1 MVEGQARYRSRFPLD
16 HNHFPHATGIAM
28 RRHAHEIDA
37 LIGRP
42 PTSPST
48 THFPA
53 EESFASTK
61 TFSSEETEAFPA
73 ITGEG
78 LDSADELSDRYHFP
92 GASSDSFV
100 QDTSTESLV
109 RSPAGPGLMPVR
121 RPSDDRRLSE
131 DRRQGNVDRPLGSG
145 KSITPDKAGIEA
157 AKPHS
162 DSLHGHGC
170 RGELHQTHSRMD
182 AITGRWTLFASHR
195 NDRPNEYVTRSA
207 ELPSADGCPFCEGNE
222 DQTPDPLLVIG
233 PADESI
239 YAGHEVSGGSW
250 GIRVIPN
257 KFPAVD
263 PIRDE
268 SIASGY
274 GIAAGQRDKSDR
286 DNSERGAID
295 QGKSERSPGL
305 RGQSERDHL
314 RPARSSSVQA
324 AADVYP
330 EGHLGDVTHRTAID
344 RASEGQESAFFPS
357 RRTRGGHEVF
367 IESPDHYASI
377 ADLDL
382 SRVVSLLKVYQ
393 SRMAFWAG
401 QPSIQYVSLFKNAG
415 PAAGASLHHP
425 HSQLIALTDL
435 PQAVRTSTDRMRLH
449 HARTGCCL
457 QCDVLRA
464 ELKAKQRIVAVTDSL
479 VAYCPY
485 ASYLPMLLRITTR
498 QHLERFED
506 LGDSEV
512 DELAR
517 LIRRSVGWLKVLYPD
532 VAYNFLIH
540 TAPPATSKDCSYHWS
555 FELFPRLTQ
564 VAGFEWSCDLM
575 INSTLPEVAARDL
588 RRIAMRENPLRG

>member
-1 MVEGQARYRSRFPLD
+1 
-16 HNHFPHATGIAM
+16 M

-37 LIGRP
+37 MIGRP
-42 PTSPST
+42 PTPNPT
-48 THFPA
+48 A
-53 EESFASTK
+53 AFASK
-61 TFSSEETEAFPA
+61 ESGGFHAGA
-73 ITGEG
+73 GD
-78 LDSADELSDRYHFP
+78 DSVAADGSMDCDQFP
-92 GASSDSFV
+92 GSSSDLPGC
-100 QDTSTESLV
+100 DTVVGAPERSTP
-109 RSPAGPGLMPVR
+109 RPGFNPVR
-121 RPSDDRRLSE
+121 RPSGDPRQVSE
-131 DRRQGNVDRPLGSG
+131 DKPMSSHKPGVAGSTAQGD
-145 KSITPDKAGIEA
+145 
-157 AKPHS
+157 HS
-162 DSLHGHGC
+162 HGHGC

-195 NDRPNEYVTRSA
+195 SERPNEYVTRSA

-222 DQTPDPLLVIG
+222 AQTPEPLLVINT
-233 PADESI
+233 ADDSTDTGRELI
-239 YAGHEVSGGSW
+239 GGSW

-268 SIASGY
+268 STPLRRAQVSGSR
-274 GIAAGQRDKSDR
+274 GRDERVQGDHGQDD
-286 DNSERGAID
+286 
-295 QGKSERSPGL
+295 
-305 RGQSERDHL
+305 RGQTGRDQL
-314 RPARSSSVQA
+314 RRGRSASAQA
-324 AADVYP
+324 TADVYP

-393 SRMAFWAG
+393 TRMAHWAA
-401 QPSIQYVSLFKNAG
+401 QPAIQYVSLFKNAG
-415 PAAGASLHHP
+415 PAAGASLQHP

-464 ELKAKQRIVAVTDSL
+464 EMKAKRRIVAVTDSL

-485 ASYLPMLLRITTR
+485 ASYLPMLLRVTTR
-498 QHLERFED
+498 RHLERFED
-506 LGDSEV
+506 LGESEI

-517 LIRRSVGWLKVLYPD
+517 LVRRSVGWLKVLYPD

-540 TAPPATSKDCSYHWS
+540 TAPPATPKDHSYHWS

-575 INSTLPEVAARDL
+575 INSTLPEVAASDL
-588 RRIAMRENPLRG
+588 RRVAMRENPLRG

>member
-1 MVEGQARYRSRFPLD
+1 M
-16 HNHFPHATGIAM
+16 
-28 RRHAHEIDA
+28 
-37 LIGRP
+37 
-42 PTSPST
+42 
-48 THFPA
+48 
-53 EESFASTK
+53 
-61 TFSSEETEAFPA
+61 
-73 ITGEG
+73 
-78 LDSADELSDRYHFP
+78 
-92 GASSDSFV
+92 SSDKPGIDGAAS
-100 QDTSTESLV
+100 QGHS
-109 RSPAGPGLMPVR
+109 RGP
-121 RPSDDRRLSE
+121 
-131 DRRQGNVDRPLGSG
+131 
-145 KSITPDKAGIEA
+145 
-157 AKPHS
+157 
-162 DSLHGHGC
+162 GC

-195 NDRPNEYVTRSA
+195 SERPNEYVTRSA

-222 DQTPDPLLVIG
+222 DQTPDPLVVISTS
-233 PADESI
+233 DDSTHT
-239 YAGHEVSGGSW
+239 GHELIGGSW

-268 SIASGY
+268 ATPLRRGPAGGESGQ
-274 GIAAGQRDKSDR
+274 GERGS
-286 DNSERGAID
+286 SERGS
-295 QGKSERSPGL
+295 SERGSSERGSSERGSSE
-305 RGQSERDHL
+305 RGQRGFDHL
-314 RPARSSSVQA
+314 RRGRSTAAQA

-393 SRMAFWAG
+393 TRMAHWAA
-401 QPSIQYVSLFKNAG
+401 QSSIQYVSLFKNAG

-485 ASYLPMLLRITTR
+485 ASYLPMLLRVTTR
-498 QHLERFED
+498 RHLERFED
-506 LGDSEV
+506 LGESEI

-517 LIRRSVGWLKVLYPD
+517 LVRRSVGWLKVLYPD

-540 TAPPATSKDCSYHWS
+540 TAPPATPEDRSYHWS